1 METNRALKQ
10 ALKYAQTGRNI
21 RRKYGETNC
30 TWAIKPNPAQLMK
43 KKKKKKK
50 TATMMV
56 VVVVVMM
63 TTTIMMRIRTL
74 KTYICHC
81 IDA

>member
-1 METNRALKQ
+1 
-10 ALKYAQTGRNI
+10 
-21 RRKYGETNC
+21 
-30 TWAIKPNPAQLMK
+30 
-43 KKKKKKK
+43 
-50 TATMMV
+50 V

-81 IDA
+81 IDAWTSKRSLALIILHQLLKTWD